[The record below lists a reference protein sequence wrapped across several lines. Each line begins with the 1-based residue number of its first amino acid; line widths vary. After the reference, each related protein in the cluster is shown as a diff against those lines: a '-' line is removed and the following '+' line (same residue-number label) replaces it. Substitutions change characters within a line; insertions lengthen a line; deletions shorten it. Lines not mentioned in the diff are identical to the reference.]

1 MTHTGTTIALPPCR
15 ATPRRPVTCY
25 IRTVDGIETPAPG
38 AWTITAAAPVVGRRR
53 NWARASTSSGTTLGG
68 ALRVGTTA
76 PLVSIDL
83 ALDIA
88 LGRIRFSS
96 TVMTVERNGL
106 WLLDGTLADEHGV
119 IVDQAA
125 RLRYHGVF
133 RSRGRL
139 LAWLTFV
146 ARIDTDALAT
156 RSSRLR
162 TGRYLDVHV
171 DLNAEPPASLT
182 VAAARHG

>member
-1 MTHTGTTIALPPCR
+1 MMHTGTTTSLPPCR

-25 IRTVDGIETPAPG
+25 IRTVDGVETPAPG
-38 AWTITAAAPVVGRRR
+38 TWTVAAAAPVVGRRR
-53 NWARASTSSGTTLGG
+53 NWARASESSGTMLGG

-76 PLVSIDL
+76 PLVSLDL
-83 ALDIA
+83 ALDVAVGRVQFRSTAIA
-88 LGRIRFSS
+88 I
-96 TVMTVERNGL
+96 ERNGL
-106 WLLDGTLADEHGV
+106 WLLDGTLTNELGV
-119 IVDQAA
+119 IVDQTA

-146 ARIDTDALAT
+146 ARIDTDALAI
-156 RSSRLR
+156 RPSRLR
-162 TGRYLDVHV
+162 AGRYLDVHV

-182 VAAARHG
+182 AAAARRS